1 MNDFWIVYGVTR
13 GGSFADA
20 ARNAYAAWQYPS
32 KETAHQAIR
41 EGKHG
46 DCDKYVVLKFDE
58 VVTRQVEF
66 SVA

>member
-20 ARNAYAAWQYPS
+20 ACDAYAARRYPS
-32 KETAHQAIR
+32 KEAAHQAIR

-46 DCDKYVVLKFDE
+46 DCDEYVILKLDE